1 MKRVYIYIRVS
12 TQDQAEGYSIG
23 EQKERLLAF
32 CKAKGWIAVK
42 IFIDPGH
49 SGSTLERPGMEAMIK
64 AVETGDADIVLVY
77 KLDRLSRSQKDTL
90 FLIEDVFL
98 PSETDFVSMQE
109 SFDTSTYFGRAMV
122 GILSVFAQLEREQI
136 KERTLMGRYG
146 RAKEGLWHGSGTHP
160 IGYDYVDGQL
170 VINEAE
176 AEQVRMVYDYFAQ
189 GHSVTDIS
197 LKMREYKTKHGDWS
211 HTNTISTVLDNELYA
226 GTVHFGDVLAPN
238 SEHKPIIDKKL
249 NERVKTMRERNRRD
263 RFVSGRDSKFLLT
276 GIIHCEKCG
285 ARYFARRTPK
295 GTHTYSCHSRA
306 KSNKKMIK
314 DPDCKNKH
322 WNIQELEQK
331 VYEEILKYS
340 QNPLLLNDII
350 TKSTFEEDEGALDL
364 QVLEEEKRIDA
375 EISRLMDLYQSDR
388 IPIEEISSRID
399 KLYEQKLKIA
409 PARAEYNSNVVKSF
423 DVEECKLKLRH
434 FAEDWE
440 NSSVQIRRQLLRD
453 LIDKIKIDDES
464 VDFVWSFQ

>member
-32 CKAKGWIAVK
+32 CKAKGWIVVK

-49 SGSTLERPGMEAMIK
+49 SGSTLKRPGMEAMIK
-64 AVETGDADIVLVY
+64 AVETGDADVVLVY

-98 PSETDFVSMQE
+98 PSGTDFVSMQE

-160 IGYDYVDGQL
+160 IGYDYIDGQL

-189 GHSVTDIS
+189 GYSVTDIS
-197 LKMREYKTKHGDWS
+197 LKMQEYKTKHGDWS
-211 HTNTISTVLDNELYA
+211 HTGTVSAVLDNELYA
-226 GTVHFGDVLAPN
+226 GTVHFGEVLSPD
-238 SEHKPIIDKKL
+238 SEHKPIVDKRL
-249 NERVKTMRERNRRD
+249 NDMVKSIRERNKRD
-263 RFVSGRDSKFLLT
+263 RFVNGRDSKFLLT
-276 GIIHCEKCG
+276 GIIYCKQCG
-285 ARYFARRTPK
+285 ARYFARRTPN

-306 KSNKKMIK
+306 KSNKKMVK

-322 WNIQELEQK
+322 WNIQELEQL
-331 VYEEILKYS
+331 VFDEIVKFER
-340 QNPLLLNDII
+340 NPLLLNEII
-350 TKSTFEEDEGALDL
+350 EKDTFGVNEGAFNL
-364 QVLEEEKRIDA
+364 QAQEENKRIDE
-375 EISRLMDLYQSDR
+375 EISRLMDLYQTDR

-399 KLYEQKLKIA
+399 KLYEQKMEIV
-409 PARAEYNSNVVKSF
+409 PAEAEYKSSVVKSIH
-423 DVEECKLKLRH
+423 VEECKMKLRQ
-434 FAEDWE
+434 FTEYWK
-440 NSSVQIRRQLLRD
+440 SGSVQSRRQLLRD
-453 LIDKIKIDDES
+453 LIDKIKIDGENI
-464 VDFVWSFQ
+464 DFKWSFQ